1 MLGNWLFRRA
11 SQSCALGIE
20 DVTFRTKTAT
30 RPGEPPTPIIDQ
42 VGAVRWA
49 LRYAER
55 RRTYAG
61 QERGLR
67 AALETLLQLE
77 THA

>member
-1 MLGNWLFRRA
+1 M
-11 SQSCALGIE
+11 
-20 DVTFRTKTAT
+20 KPTAHLAD
-30 RPGEPPTPIIDQ
+30 PPTPIVDQ

-67 AALETLLQLE
+67 AALETLLKLE
-77 THA
+77 ATA